1 MNDEVLFEGAHLLF
15 RRRRGWE
22 YVEHRTAKESVMVVA
37 LTDDGRLVLVD
48 EIRPAVDARVICLP
62 AGLVGDEEP
71 EDRES
76 AARRELSEETGYE
89 TSRLELLGRGPGSAG
104 MSSEIV
110 NFYRARGVRLAG
122 SPGDREKEEIR
133 VHLVPPEELV
143 AWARDRE
150 AEGILIDP
158 KLWAGLFL
166 SRARP

>member
-1 MNDEVLFEGAHLLF
+1 
-15 RRRRGWE
+15 
-22 YVEHRTAKESVMVVA
+22 
-37 LTDDGRLVLVD
+37 
-48 EIRPAVDARVICLP
+48 
-62 AGLVGDEEP
+62 
-71 EDRES
+71 
-76 AARRELSEETGYE
+76 
-89 TSRLELLGRGPGSAG
+89 